1 MFKLICVFID
11 TITVLTLE
19 CILGGGMTVCG
30 ECLANDRE
38 FSLHVKTRRSTVLDD
53 NNSDTL
59 EFLISGETLF
69 SFAFQ
74 F

>member
-1 MFKLICVFID
+1 M
-11 TITVLTLE
+11 
-19 CILGGGMTVCG
+19 CG

-53 NNSDTL
+53 NNGDTL
-59 EFLISGETLF
+59 EFLFSGETLF